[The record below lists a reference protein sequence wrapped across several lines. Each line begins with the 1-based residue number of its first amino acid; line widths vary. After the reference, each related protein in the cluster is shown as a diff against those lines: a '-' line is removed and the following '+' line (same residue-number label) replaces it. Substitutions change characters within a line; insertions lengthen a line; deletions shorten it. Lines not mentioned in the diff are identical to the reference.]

1 MNDLDLVDAWRIFNP
16 TLHQFTW
23 RQANIKCRL
32 DFFLTSTALLN
43 NIKKVEHSYGF
54 RTDHSYI
61 TLEMNTNMIK
71 RGPGFFKLNTSLLID
86 TKYTTIIKMLIRDKK
101 AEYAQQNLAPDLKWE
116 TVKSDIR
123 GESIKYS
130 KIKAKKL
137 KAKTQEIENKLHELE
152 QVRDA
157 LNHNRIDKT
166 IDELKTKLSELIK
179 ERTNGILI
187 RAKSRW
193 MKDGEKNTRYFMN
206 LEKRNY
212 LNKTILTFYNTDI
225 LEAISDY

>member
-1 MNDLDLVDAWRIFNP
+1 MGQILTILNFFENIFADLDPFQDKVLLIGGDFNLCLTEKDKEGGRPFNQSHPISRTLLLEAMNDLDLVDAWRIFNP

-86 TKYTTIIKMLIRDKK
+86 TKYTTIIKKLILDKK

-152 QVRDA
+152 
-157 LNHNRIDKT
+157 
-166 IDELKTKLSELIK
+166 
-179 ERTNGILI
+179 
-187 RAKSRW
+187 
-193 MKDGEKNTRYFMN
+193 
-206 LEKRNY
+206 
-212 LNKTILTFYNTDI
+212 
-225 LEAISDY
+225 